1 MKASV
6 ASTVL
11 RFSPVRAIHAP
22 ASTCV
27 TASTRS
33 FLKDANEVTVRH
45 QRESVNRPNKT
56 TDCRARFHV
65 SWRKIP
71 ISVIDGVRLLQS
83 PREGFNDEP
92 G

>member
-1 MKASV
+1 
-6 ASTVL
+6 
-11 RFSPVRAIHAP
+11 
-22 ASTCV
+22 
-27 TASTRS
+27 
-33 FLKDANEVTVRH
+33 VRH

-71 ISVIDGVRLLQS
+71 ISVIDGVRLLPS